1 MFVGLTMKPIT
12 SETIRLIRESRG
24 YSQEFVA
31 NKLGITQQAYSLGEK
46 NPDSMTLKRFRQLS
60 KVLDVPLITLLGED
74 NVFVQQNYNQNGGHA
89 AAQMIVN
96 GLSENERGLFQQI
109 IEEQSKTIAMLS
121 DLIAR
126 REK

>member
-1 MFVGLTMKPIT
+1 MKPIT

-31 NKLGITQQAYSLGEK
+31 NKLGITQQAYSVGEK
-46 NPDSMTLKRFRQLS
+46 NPDSMTLKRLRALS

-74 NVFVQQNYNQNGGHA
+74 NVFVQQNYNQHGGHA

-109 IEEQSKTIAMLS
+109 IEEQSKTITMLR
-121 DLIAR
+121 DLVV
-126 REK
+126 K

>member
-1 MFVGLTMKPIT
+1 MKPIT

-46 NPDSMTLKRFRQLS
+46 NPDSMTLKRFKQLS

-74 NVFVQQNYNQNGGHA
+74 NVFVQQNYHQNGGHA

-109 IEEQSKTIAMLS
+109 IEEQGKTISMLR
-121 DLIAR
+121 DLLKDRAR
-126 REK
+126 